1 MQRLA
6 ADGARI
12 AQTLSKP
19 HCPMTRPL
27 LFTPLTLRDVTFR
40 NRVVIAP
47 MATYS
52 AVDGIAQDFHFAHWG
67 RLVLG
72 GAGCVFVEATAVTDQ
87 GRITNGDLGIWSD
100 AHIPALKRIAAFMK
114 AQKVVPAIQLAHAGR
129 KGAMQRPWFG
139 NGALTAEDFARGEK
153 KWDTVAPTAEP
164 MAAGH
169 IVPRPLTVADL
180 AVLKGQWVDAARRA
194 VEAGFDVLEIH
205 NAHGYLMHQFLSPI
219 SNTRTD
225 AYGGDLAGRM
235 RFPLEVAQA
244 LRAAWPQDKPVFV
257 RVSAVDGLEG
267 GWTLD
272 DTVVYAKELKAR
284 GIDVVDC
291 SSGGLFGS
299 ATAARVK
306 RTWGFQVPYAERV
319 RREAG
324 IKSMAVGLI
333 VDPLFAEDILQK
345 GQADLIAIA
354 REALVNPCWPQMAEI
369 ALGRKAFDA
378 MDDWPVQY
386 GWWLKLRERSIE
398 QIRADEAAARKSA

>member
-1 MQRLA
+1 MTTPVP
-6 ADGARI
+6 D
-12 AQTLSKP
+12 KP
-19 HCPMTRPL
+19 VSNKPK
-27 LFTPLTLRDVTFR
+27 LFTPIAIRELQFG

-52 AVDGIAQDFHFAHWG
+52 AIDGIAQDFHFAHWG

-72 GAGCVFVEATAVTDQ
+72 GAGCVFVEATAVTEQ
-87 GRITNGDLGIWSD
+87 GRITNGDLGIWTD
-100 AHIPALKRIAAFMK
+100 AHIPALKRIADFMK
-114 AQKVVPAIQLAHAGR
+114 TQNVVPAIQLAHAGR
-129 KGAMQRPWFG
+129 KGSMQRPWFG

-164 MAAGH
+164 MAEGH
-169 IVPRPLTVADL
+169 IVPHPLSIPELAKLKDDWVSAAKRSVA
-180 AVLKGQWVDAARRA
+180 
-194 VEAGFDVLEIH
+194 AGFDVLEIH

-225 AYGGDLAGRM
+225 GYGGDLKGRM
-235 RFPLEVAQA
+235 RFPLELAEA
-244 LRAAWPQDKPVFV
+244 LRETWPQDKPVFV

-267 GWTLD
+267 GWTMD

-306 RTWGFQVPYAERV
+306 RSWGFQVPYAERV
-319 RREAG
+319 RREVG
-324 IKSMAVGLI
+324 IKTMAVGLI
-333 VDPLFAEDILQK
+333 IDPLFAEDILQK
-345 GQADLIAIA
+345 EKADLIAIA
-354 REALVNPCWPQMAEI
+354 REALVNPCWPQSAEI
-369 ALGRKAFDA
+369 ALGRKPSDA

-386 GWWLKLRERSIE
+386 GWWLKHRERTLE
-398 QIRADEAAARKSA
+398 QIRNDEAAAQKTGT

>member
-1 MQRLA
+1 
-6 ADGARI
+6 
-12 AQTLSKP
+12 
-19 HCPMTRPL
+19 MTQPVANRPL
-27 LFTPLTLRDVTFR
+27 LFTPITLREVTFK

-52 AVDGIAQDFHFAHWG
+52 AVDGIAQDFHLAHWG

-87 GRITNGDLGIWSD
+87 GRITNGDLGIWSS
-100 AHIPALKRIAAFMK
+100 AHVPALKRIADFMK
-114 AQKVVPAIQLAHAGR
+114 TQNVVPAIQLAHAGR
-129 KGAMQRPWFG
+129 KGSMQRPWFG

-169 IVPRPLTVADL
+169 IVPHRLSIPEL
-180 AVLKGQWVDAARRA
+180 ASLKEEWVNAAKRSIS
-194 VEAGFDVLEIH
+194 AGFDVLEIH

-219 SNTRTD
+219 SNTRD
-225 AYGGDLAGRM
+225 DGYGGDLKSRM
-235 RFPLEVAQA
+235 RFPLEVAEA
-244 LRAAWPQDKPVFV
+244 LREIWPQHKPVFV
-257 RVSAVDGLEG
+257 RVSAVDGLDG
-267 GWTLD
+267 GWSMD
-272 DTVVYAKELKAR
+272 DTIVYAKALKAC
-284 GIDVVDC
+284 GIDVIDC

-299 ATAARVK
+299 ATAARIK

-333 VDPLFAEDILQK
+333 VDPFFAEDILQK

-369 ALGRKAFDA
+369 ALGRKASDA

-386 GWWLKLRERSIE
+386 GWWLKHRERSIA
-398 QIRADEAAARKSA
+398 QIRADEEAALKG

>member
-1 MQRLA
+1 MNQPVA
-6 ADGARI
+6 N
-12 AQTLSKP
+12 K
-19 HCPMTRPL
+19 PL
-27 LFTPLTLRDVTFR
+27 LFTPITLRDVTFK

-52 AVDGIAQDFHFAHWG
+52 ALDGIAQDFHFAHLG

-87 GRITNGDLGIWSD
+87 GRITNGDLGIWSG
-100 AHIPALKRIAAFMK
+100 AHVPALRRIADFMK
-114 AQKVVPAIQLAHAGR
+114 AQNVVPAIQLAHAGR
-129 KGAMQRPWFG
+129 KGSMQRPWFG

-164 MAAGH
+164 MAEGH
-169 IVPRPLTVADL
+169 IVPHRLSIPEL
-180 AVLKGQWVDAARRA
+180 ASLKEDWVNAAKRSIS
-194 VEAGFDVLEIH
+194 AGFDVLEIH

-219 SNTRTD
+219 SNTRD
-225 AYGGDLAGRM
+225 DGYGGDLKGRM

-244 LRAAWPQDKPVFV
+244 IREVWPQHKPVFV
-257 RVSAVDGLEG
+257 RISAVDGLDG
-267 GWTLD
+267 GWNMD
-272 DTVVYAKELKAR
+272 DTVVYAMELKAR
-284 GIDVVDC
+284 GIDVIDC

-333 VDPLFAEDILQK
+333 VDPFVAEDILQK

-369 ALGRKAFDA
+369 ALGRKASDA
-378 MDDWPVQY
+378 MDDWPLQY
-386 GWWLKLRERSIE
+386 GWWLKHRERSIA
-398 QIRADEAAARKSA
+398 QIRADEDAASDG

>member
-1 MQRLA
+1 MTDPA
-6 ADGARI
+6 AG
-12 AQTLSKP
+12 
-19 HCPMTRPL
+19 RPL
-27 LFTPLTLRDVTFR
+27 LFTPIEIRNVTFK

-52 AVDGIAQDFHFAHWG
+52 AVEGIAQDFQFAHWG

-100 AHIPALKRIAAFMK
+100 AHVPALKRIAAFMK
-114 AQKVVPAIQLAHAGR
+114 AHNVVPGIQLAHAGR
-129 KGAMQRPWFG
+129 KGSMQRPWFG

-153 KWDTVAPTAEP
+153 QWDTVAPTAEP

-169 IVPRPLTVADL
+169 IVPRALSVSDL
-180 AVLKGQWVDAARRA
+180 ATLKGHWVDAARRA
-194 VEAGFDVLEIH
+194 LEAGFDVLEIH

-219 SNTRTD
+219 SNTRDD
-225 AYGGDLAGRM
+225 AYGGDFAGRT
-235 RFPLEVAQA
+235 RFPLEVAEA
-244 LRAAWPQDKPVFV
+244 LRAEWPQDKPVFL
-257 RVSAVDGLEG
+257 RVSAVDGLDG
-267 GWTLD
+267 GWSMD

-284 GIDVVDC
+284 GIDVIDC

-319 RREAG
+319 RHEAG

-333 VDPLFAEDILQK
+333 VDPVVAEDILQK

-369 ALGRKAFDA
+369 ALGRNASDA
-378 MDDWPVQY
+378 MDGWPVQY
-386 GWWLKLRERSIE
+386 GWWLKHRERSIA
-398 QIRADEAAARKSA
+398 QIRADEDAPLEGFNTMGTA